1 MNLEKQAKIST
12 ESDNRE
18 PSTIF
23 QERWWTMIR
32 PLFRK
37 YGVISEGWR
46 DGTKHTNL
54 PSTHFFKV
62 NGEYL
67 STWTKERA
75 AK

>member
-1 MNLEKQAKIST
+1 
-12 ESDNRE
+12 
-18 PSTIF
+18 
-23 QERWWTMIR
+23 MIR

-75 AK
+75 AKWVLIDLKGWNYSEFVLLW